1 MGILA
6 GGAVRHQSRYDIF
19 RRSHMGDLESF
30 RTSILSRQHEAE
42 EALVR
47 GDVGPRLQ
55 MWSHTDP
62 VSLFGA
68 VGVSKTGWDELS
80 RTFHRVAS
88 RLSGGHDVS
97 YELMAF
103 DVGEDMAWTAG

>member
-1 MGILA
+1 
-6 GGAVRHQSRYDIF
+6 
-19 RRSHMGDLESF
+19 
-30 RTSILSRQHEAE
+30 
-42 EALVR
+42 
-47 GDVGPRLQ
+47 